1 MNIVGL
7 ESSSTNRLHHESR
20 AKHIGSNRIGRSL
33 INYSVL
39 AMSGECHVWVPHP
52 MSNALLCNMIQSH
65 TVQHHT
71 TCTPIPRPA
80 PTLNTCIYIYVY
92 SYIYIYIY
100 IYMSVYIY
108 NMYTERER
116 ERCIGMHVCMYV
128 YVCVYIYIYIER
140 ERDVAHLYYTTCMLY
155 TNADINMY
163 TTEYQHQCRGF

>member
-100 IYMSVYIY
+100 IYICLCIYIICIQR
-108 NMYTERER
+108 ERER
-116 ERCIGMHVCMYV
+116 EMYRYACVYVCIR
-128 YVCVYIYIYIER
+128 VCVYIYI
-140 ERDVAHLYYTTCMLY
+140 
-155 TNADINMY
+155 
-163 TTEYQHQCRGF
+163 